1 MYRSRP
7 NWRLSHNTTKW
18 VTPKGLREAGAINVN
33 GTSINGKAIGYYNL
47 KSIKALTPLSNIE
60 NIVSSGDS
68 IFEVSYTLSESNGY
82 IHIRLNEYNANTG
95 NLTWTYSDNDN
106 NYYSITNVYPTNTG
120 NGIVIICSL
129 SSSSSTYYT
138 AHVIDI
144 DTHNVYRINQ
154 YRNTMESVGFTDNYV
169 YAIWTGGNIINFPK
183 TSTGMHTYSDYVS
196 SIGGTYPPIVLGVY
210 GDTIFYAKYQAHT
223 GYITLSGTKVT
234 SSSYTIIDNTYVNS
248 NNYRVYSL
256 YEDDEYVYGSIPH
269 YPLLYK
275 INKITKQSNFSDVVD
290 SVNTDQLS
298 YPPNIYFGELNG
310 KRYFG
315 CAGSGPNYSSIWYA
329 EDNDILIKDTS
340 IQYTQHDY
348 YAPTSRSYLRYKLVW
363 PDYIYIMGNLVID
376 NDVYTVYNPILEYIS
391 STETTH
397 HPSFLRHVSS
407 SSVGLVRY
415 GRYLPKF
422 LDGYRKS
429 SDTNAYPDYTYWCI
443 RQLIINTYVE
453 V

>member
-1 MYRSRP
+1 M
-7 NWRLSHNTTKW
+7 
-18 VTPKGLREAGAINVN
+18 REANAINVN
-33 GTSINGKAIGYYNL
+33 GMSIYGKNIGYYNL
-47 KSIKALTPLSNIE
+47 KSIKALTPLSNAE

-68 IFEVSYTLSESNGY
+68 IFEASYTLSESDGY
-82 IHIRLNEYNANTG
+82 IHIRLNEYSVNTG

-106 NYYSITNVYPTNTG
+106 NYYAITNVYPTNTG

-138 AHVIDI
+138 AYIIDI
-144 DTHNVYRINQ
+144 DTHNVYRISH

-169 YAIWTGGNIINFPK
+169 YATWTSGNIINFPK

-196 SIGGTYPPIVLGVY
+196 SIGGSYTPIVLGVY

-234 SSSYTIIDNTYVNS
+234 SDSYTKIDSTYNNS
-248 NNYRVYSL
+248 NNYFIYSL
-256 YEDDEYVYGSIPH
+256 YEDDEYVYGSISK

-275 INKITKQSNFSDVVD
+275 INKITKQSNFSDVLA
-290 SVNTDQLS
+290 SVAADQLAYS
-298 YPPNIYFGELNG
+298 PTIYFGELNG

-315 CAGSGPNYSSIWYA
+315 ASGSGINYSSVWYA
-329 EDNDILIKDTS
+329 EDNDILIYDGS
-340 IQYTQHDY
+340 IPYSQHNY

-397 HPSFLRHVSS
+397 HPSFSRYISS
-407 SSVGLVRY
+407 SSTSCVRY

-429 SDTNAYPDYTYWCI
+429 IDTNAYPDYTYWCI
-443 RQLIINTYVE
+443 RQLIVSTYME